1 MWAEGDVELT
11 CRGGVGTSCFKSIPV
26 VPAHAGNGGEGGGVG
41 SVKELEEWVRRR
53 GGNLPT
59 WCRLYTHIC
68 TPPPRPPLDSNGMAA
83 AHDSGTESKAVK
95 MGMWWTGPLWPD
107 QTLPQLKANE
117 RLVVSTKLIGLMVR
131 PKMWPSWKCM
141 PLNLSGP
148 HRLAVGDKLL
158 LPDSVRHAD
167 LSGLFLLSLSLSV
180 LPSI

>member
-68 TPPPRPPLDSNGMAA
+68 PAPPPPPPPTPPPAGPPGTPPARQQRNG
-83 AHDSGTESKAVK
+83 SGA
-95 MGMWWTGPLWPD
+95 
-107 QTLPQLKANE
+107 
-117 RLVVSTKLIGLMVR
+117 
-131 PKMWPSWKCM
+131 
-141 PLNLSGP
+141 
-148 HRLAVGDKLL
+148 
-158 LPDSVRHAD
+158 
-167 LSGLFLLSLSLSV
+167 
-180 LPSI
+180 